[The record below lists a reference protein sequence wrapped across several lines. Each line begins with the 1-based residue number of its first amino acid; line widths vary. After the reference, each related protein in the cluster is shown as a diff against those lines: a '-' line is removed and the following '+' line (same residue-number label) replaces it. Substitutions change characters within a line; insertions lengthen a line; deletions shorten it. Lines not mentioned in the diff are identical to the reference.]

1 MEFGKQI
8 PSRMGVREGQ
18 RYLCKLFALL
28 PMLSNRLHIGAVI
41 VTAAAAAAAVVSG
54 ATFISLK
61 SAGFVAIYLSGDY
74 CDRHNISLSATFA
87 IPVLV

>member
-18 RYLCKLFALL
+18 RYRCKLFALL

-41 VTAAAAAAAVVSG
+41 VTAAAAAAVVSG

-74 CDRHNISLSATFA
+74 CDRHNIFLSATFA
-87 IPVLV
+87 IPVVV